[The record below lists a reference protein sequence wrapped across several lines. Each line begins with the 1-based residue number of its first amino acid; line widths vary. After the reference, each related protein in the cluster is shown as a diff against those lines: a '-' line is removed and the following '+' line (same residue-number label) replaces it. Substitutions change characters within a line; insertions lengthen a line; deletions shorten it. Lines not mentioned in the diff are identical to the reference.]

1 MSCLKTDFYTFV
13 WSSTWI
19 ISIISISSIPGYD
32 RRITLVV
39 LPQRIVRLGLL
50 LDVLHLLSTFS
61 IQRFWRFRL
70 GCWVPLALKSIVIWG
85 QCWSWFLMWLLF
97 DWMPSC
103 WCCHSRIADFASAL
117 ASPLEEVK
125 ITLFIWQDF
134 CVFDQK
140 HYLI

>member
-32 RRITLVV
+32 RRITLVF
-39 LPQRIVRLGLL
+39 LPQRIVRLALL
-50 LDVLHLLSTFS
+50 LDVLHLLLTFS
-61 IQRFWRFRL
+61 IEHILRFRL
-70 GCWVPLALKSIVIWG
+70 GWG
-85 QCWSWFLMWLLF
+85 QCWSWFWMWLLF

-117 ASPLEEVK
+117 ASLLKKVK
-125 ITLFIWQDF
+125 ITVCIWQDL
-134 CVFDQK
+134 CVFNQK